1 MYSYCPTLDEMN
13 PTAEEQFVLDSM
25 SVITDEELLQMTQGS
40 LEEFAS
46 FIEIKGRKRKMER
59 MDPETKE
66 VFRERLHEKQRID
79 EEKRI
84 MKEIEMERQRKD
96 EIARRRKL
104 KREERERKRIEELA
118 RLQFL
123 EEENNRLEQ
132 RLTDE
137 QARFQFL
144 ENENNRLEQRLADEQ
159 ARLQFLEEENNILKQ
174 RLTNEQTRY
183 EEFKNTSEKTEKSL
197 RDEIK
202 RLNDH
207 LAAMDLLLESPSP
220 KEPQVQ
226 RPRKFMTEFLD
237 RLFCNPKFP
246 KKAILK

>member
-1 MYSYCPTLDEMN
+1 MDSTCPTIDEMN
-13 PTAEEQFVLDSM
+13 LTAEEQFVLDSM
-25 SVITDEELLQMTQGS
+25 SVITDEELLQMPQCS

-104 KREERERKRIEELA
+104 KREERERKRAEELA

-123 EEENNRLEQ
+123 EDENNRLEQ

-137 QARFQFL
+137 Q
-144 ENENNRLEQRLADEQ
+144 
-159 ARLQFLEEENNILKQ
+159 
-174 RLTNEQTRY
+174 TRY
-183 EEFKNTSEKTEKSL
+183 EEFKKISEETEESL
-197 RDEIK
+197 RGEIK
-202 RLNDH
+202 RLNEQ
-207 LAAMDLLLESPSP
+207 LASMELLLESPSQ
-220 KEPQVQ
+220 EEAQVQ
-226 RPRKFMTEFLD
+226 RTRKPMHGFLD
-237 RLFCNPKFP
+237 KLFGCSIYP

>member
-1 MYSYCPTLDEMN
+1 MN
-13 PTAEEQFVLDSM
+13 LTAEEQFVLDSM
-25 SVITDEELLQMTQGS
+25 SVITDEELLQMPQCS

-84 MKEIEMERQRKD
+84 MKEIEMERQRKE

-104 KREERERKRIEELA
+104 KREERERKRAEELA

-123 EEENNRLEQ
+123 EDENNRLEK
-132 RLTDE
+132 RLTD
-137 QARFQFL
+137 
-144 ENENNRLEQRLADEQ
+144 
-159 ARLQFLEEENNILKQ
+159 
-174 RLTNEQTRY
+174 EQTRY
-183 EEFKNTSEKTEKSL
+183 EELKKISEDTEESL

-207 LAAMDLLLESPSP
+207 LATLELLLESPSP
-220 KEPQVQ
+220 KEPQPQVQ
-226 RPRKFMTEFLD
+226 RPRKLMNGFLD
-237 RLFCNPKFP
+237 RLFCKPIYP

>member
-1 MYSYCPTLDEMN
+1 MNDLYCPTLDEMN
-13 PTAEEQFVLDSM
+13 PTAEEQFILDSM

-84 MKEIEMERQRKD
+84 MKEIERERQRKE

-137 QARFQFL
+137 Q
-144 ENENNRLEQRLADEQ
+144 
-159 ARLQFLEEENNILKQ
+159 
-174 RLTNEQTRY
+174 TRY
-183 EEFKNTSEKTEKSL
+183 EEFKNTSEKTEESL

-207 LAAMDLLLESPSP
+207 LAAMELLLESPSP

>member
-1 MYSYCPTLDEMN
+1 MYSYCPTLEEMN
-13 PTAEEQFVLDSM
+13 PTAEEQFVLDSI

-84 MKEIEMERQRKD
+84 MKEIEMERQRKE

-104 KREERERKRIEELA
+104 KREERERKRIEELT

-123 EEENNRLEQ
+123 EDENNRLEQ
-132 RLTDE
+132 RLTGE
-137 QARFQFL
+137 QAKHQFL
-144 ENENNRLEQRLADEQ
+144 EKENDRLEQRLTD
-159 ARLQFLEEENNILKQ
+159 
-174 RLTNEQTRY
+174 EQTRY
-183 EEFKNTSEKTEKSL
+183 EEFKKTSEETEESL
-197 RDEIK
+197 RGEIK
-202 RLNDH
+202 CLSDQ
-207 LAAMDLLLESPSP
+207 LAEMEQLLESHAQ
-220 KEPQVQ
+220 EALQVQ
-226 RPRKFMTEFLD
+226 RPRKFMHGFLD
-237 RLFCNPKFP
+237 KLFGCSIYP

>member
-1 MYSYCPTLDEMN
+1 MN
-13 PTAEEQFVLDSM
+13 LTAEEQFVLDSM
-25 SVITDEELLQMTQGS
+25 SVITDEELLQMPQCS

-104 KREERERKRIEELA
+104 KREERERKRAEELA

-123 EEENNRLEQ
+123 EDENNRLEQ

-137 QARFQFL
+137 Q
-144 ENENNRLEQRLADEQ
+144 
-159 ARLQFLEEENNILKQ
+159 
-174 RLTNEQTRY
+174 TRY
-183 EEFKNTSEKTEKSL
+183 EEFKKISEETEESL
-197 RDEIK
+197 RGEIK
-202 RLNDH
+202 RLNEQ
-207 LAAMDLLLESPSP
+207 LASMELLLESPSQ
-220 KEPQVQ
+220 EEAQVQ
-226 RPRKFMTEFLD
+226 RTRKPMHGFLD
-237 RLFCNPKFP
+237 KLFGCSIYP

>member
-1 MYSYCPTLDEMN
+1 MYSYCPTLEEMN
-13 PTAEEQFVLDSM
+13 LTAEEQFVLDSM
-25 SVITDEELLQMTQGS
+25 SVITDEELLQMPQCS

-66 VFRERLHEKQRID
+66 VFRERLHERQQIA

-84 MKEIEMERQRKD
+84 MKEIEMERQRKE

-104 KREERERKRIEELA
+104 KREERERKRAEELA

-123 EEENNRLEQ
+123 EKENDTLEQ

-137 QARFQFL
+137 Q
-144 ENENNRLEQRLADEQ
+144 
-159 ARLQFLEEENNILKQ
+159 
-174 RLTNEQTRY
+174 TRY
-183 EEFKNTSEKTEKSL
+183 EEFKKTSEETEESL

-207 LAAMDLLLESPSP
+207 LATLELLLESPSQE
-220 KEPQVQ
+220 EPQVQ
-226 RPRKFMTEFLD
+226 RTRKLMNKFLN
-237 RLFCNPKFP
+237 RLFCKPIYP

>member
-1 MYSYCPTLDEMN
+1 MDSICPTLDEMN
-13 PTAEEQFVLDSM
+13 LTAEEQFVLDSM
-25 SVITDEELLQMTQGS
+25 SVITDEELLQMPQCS

-104 KREERERKRIEELA
+104 KREERERKRAEELA

-123 EEENNRLEQ
+123 EKENDRLEQ

-137 QARFQFL
+137 Q
-144 ENENNRLEQRLADEQ
+144 
-159 ARLQFLEEENNILKQ
+159 
-174 RLTNEQTRY
+174 TRY
-183 EEFKNTSEKTEKSL
+183 EEFKKISEETEESL
-197 RDEIK
+197 RGEIK
-202 RLNDH
+202 RLNEQ
-207 LAAMDLLLESPSP
+207 LASMELLLESPSQ
-220 KEPQVQ
+220 EEAQVQ
-226 RPRKFMTEFLD
+226 RTRKPMHGFLD
-237 RLFCNPKFP
+237 KLFGCSIYP

>member
-1 MYSYCPTLDEMN
+1 MDSTCPTIDEMN
-13 PTAEEQFVLDSM
+13 LTAEEQFVLDSM
-25 SVITDEELLQMTQGS
+25 SVITDEELLQMPQCS
-40 LEEFAS
+40 LEEIAS

-104 KREERERKRIEELA
+104 KREERERKRAEELA

-123 EEENNRLEQ
+123 EDENNRLEQ
-132 RLTDE
+132 RLTGE
-137 QARFQFL
+137 QAKHQFL
-144 ENENNRLEQRLADEQ
+144 EKENDRLEQRLTD
-159 ARLQFLEEENNILKQ
+159 
-174 RLTNEQTRY
+174 EQTRY
-183 EEFKNTSEKTEKSL
+183 EEFKKTSEDTEESL
-197 RDEIK
+197 RGEIK
-202 RLNDH
+202 RLNEQ
-207 LAAMDLLLESPSP
+207 LASMELLLESPSQ
-220 KEPQVQ
+220 EEAQVQ
-226 RPRKFMTEFLD
+226 RTRKPMHGFLD
-237 RLFCNPKFP
+237 KLFGCSIYP

>member
-1 MYSYCPTLDEMN
+1 MYSYCPALDEMN

-25 SVITDEELLQMTQGS
+25 SVITDEELLQMPQCS

-84 MKEIEMERQRKD
+84 MKEIEMERQRKE

-104 KREERERKRIEELA
+104 KREERERKRAEELA

-123 EEENNRLEQ
+123 EDENNRLEQ

-137 QARFQFL
+137 QARNQFL
-144 ENENNRLEQRLADEQ
+144 EKENDRLEQRLTD
-159 ARLQFLEEENNILKQ
+159 
-174 RLTNEQTRY
+174 EQTRY
-183 EEFKNTSEKTEKSL
+183 EEVKKISEDTEESL
-197 RDEIK
+197 RGEIK
-202 RLNDH
+202 RLNGH
-207 LAAMDLLLESPSP
+207 LAAMELLLESPSTEEP
-220 KEPQVQ
+220 QPQVQ
-226 RPRKFMTEFLD
+226 RPRKLMNKFLN
-237 RLFCNPKFP
+237 RLFCKPIYP